1 MVPVMPEQVDELQW
15 ISEQTFVETFA
26 DKNNPEDFAEYLKTA
41 FDKRQIEKE
50 MGQPQTF
57 FYFAIQANQI
67 LGYLKLNTGAAQTEL
82 KTTNSLEIERIYVLQ
97 SAKGQK
103 IGTALMNKAFQMAAL
118 QKADFVWLGVWEE
131 NMEAIGFYK
140 KHGFEVFDKHVFM
153 LGKDAQT
160 DLLMRVFI

>member
-26 DKNNPEDFAEYLKTA
+26 DKNNADDFAAYLKTA
-41 FDKRQIEKE
+41 FDIKQIQEE
-50 MGQPQTF
+50 LSEPQSF
-57 FYFAIQANQI
+57 FYFAMQAKQI

-82 KTTNSLEIERIYVLQ
+82 KTSNSLEIERIYVLQ

-103 IGTALMNKAFQMAAL
+103 IGKSLLEKSFQVAAL
-118 QKADFVWLGVWEE
+118 QKADFVWLGVWEK
-131 NMEAIGFYK
+131 NTDAIGFYQ